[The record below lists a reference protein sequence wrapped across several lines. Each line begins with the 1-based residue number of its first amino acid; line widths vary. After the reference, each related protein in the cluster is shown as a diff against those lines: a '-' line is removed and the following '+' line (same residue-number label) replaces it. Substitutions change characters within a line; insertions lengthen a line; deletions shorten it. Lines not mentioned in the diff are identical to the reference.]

1 MLNVLFDLDSTLTDP
16 REGIVACLKY
26 ALLGLGHNCPSD
38 LDLARFIG
46 PPLQESFAV
55 LLHST
60 DPKQINAAVELY
72 RQRFSSKGMLE
83 NSVYPGIHSALTT
96 LRGHPLPFVTT
107 SKPRVFAERIGEH
120 FGLKEY
126 FCAIYGSELDGTRS
140 DKSDLVAHVLKAES
154 LSPHSTVMVGDRAHD
169 IVGAKAH
176 GVFPIGVLWGYGSYD
191 ELVAAGATTLCEQ
204 PEMLAKILLS
214 NSKLNPR
221 SQGSA
226 SHCEHRNFIGG
237 KNDK

>member
-1 MLNVLFDLDSTLTDP
+1 
-16 REGIVACLKY
+16 
-26 ALLGLGHNCPSD
+26 
-38 LDLARFIG
+38 
-46 PPLQESFAV
+46 V

-96 LRGHPLPFVTT
+96 LRARGALLFVTT
-107 SKPRVFAERIGEH
+107 SKPHVFAERIVEH

-140 DKSDLVAHVLKAES
+140 DKVDLVAHVLKAES
-154 LSPHSTVMVGDRAHD
+154 LSPHATAMVGDRAHD

-204 PEMLAKILLS
+204 PEILAKILLS

-226 SHCEHRNFIGG
+226 SHCEQRNFIGG
-237 KNDK
+237 KNDN

>member
-1 MLNVLFDLDSTLTDP
+1 MNVLFDLDGTLTDP

-38 LDLARFIG
+38 LDLARCIG

-96 LRGHPLPFVTT
+96 LQARGALLFVTT
-107 SKPRVFAERIGEH
+107 SKPRVFAERIVEH

-126 FCAIYGSELDGTRS
+126 FCAIYGSELDGTAQT
-140 DKSDLVAHVLKAES
+140 KSTSSRMS
-154 LSPHSTVMVGDRAHD
+154 LRPSRYHRIRRLWWAIARMISWAPKLTACFPLACCGVMGHM
-169 IVGAKAH
+169 
-176 GVFPIGVLWGYGSYD
+176 
-191 ELVAAGATTLCEQ
+191 TN
-204 PEMLAKILLS
+204 LS
-214 NSKLNPR
+214 L
-221 SQGSA
+221 QVQQHSA
-226 SHCEHRNFIGG
+226 SNRKCSL
-237 KNDK
+237 KSYYPTLT

>member
-1 MLNVLFDLDSTLTDP
+1 MLNVLFDLDGTLTDP

-26 ALLGLGHNCPSD
+26 ALLGLGHNYPSD
-38 LDLARFIG
+38 LDLALFIG
-46 PPLQESFAV
+46 PPLQESFAA

-72 RQRFSSKGMLE
+72 RQRFTSKGILE
-83 NSVYPGIHSALTT
+83 NTVYPGIHAALTT
-96 LRGHPLPFVTT
+96 LQERGALLFVAT
-107 SKPRVFAERIGEH
+107 SKPRVFAERIVEH
-120 FGLKEY
+120 FGLKKH
-126 FCAIYGSELDGTRS
+126 FCAVYGGELDGARS
-140 DKSDLVAHVLKAES
+140 DKGLIAYVLKADS
-154 LSPHSTVMVGDRAHD
+154 LSPDSTVMVGDRAHD
-169 IVGAKAH
+169 IMGAKAQ
-176 GVFPIGVLWGYGSYD
+176 GVFPVGVLWGYGSYD
-191 ELVAAGATTLCEQ
+191 ELIAAGATTLCEQ
-204 PEMLAKILLS
+204 PEMLDEILLS

>member
-96 LRGHPLPFVTT
+96 LRGHALPFVTT

-126 FCAIYGSELDGTRS
+126 FCAIYGSELDGTGSTKATSSRMS
-140 DKSDLVAHVLKAES
+140 LKPSRYHRTRRLWWAIARMISWEPKLTACFPLVCCGVMGHMTNLS
-154 LSPHSTVMVGDRAHD
+154 LQVQQH
-169 IVGAKAH
+169 
-176 GVFPIGVLWGYGSYD
+176 
-191 ELVAAGATTLCEQ
+191 
-204 PEMLAKILLS
+204 
-214 NSKLNPR
+214 
-221 SQGSA
+221 SA
-226 SHCEHRNFIGG
+226 SNRKCSLKSYYPTLN
-237 KNDK
+237 

>member
-1 MLNVLFDLDSTLTDP
+1 MLNVLFDLDGTLTDP

-72 RQRFSSKGMLE
+72 RQRFSSKGRLE

-96 LRGHPLPFVTT
+96 LRGHALLFVTT

-126 FCAIYGSELDGTRS
+126 FCAIYGS
-140 DKSDLVAHVLKAES
+140 AHVLKAES

>member
-1 MLNVLFDLDSTLTDP
+1 MVNVLFDLDGTLTDP

-55 LLHST
+55 LLHTT
-60 DPKQINAAVELY
+60 DRKQINAAVELY
-72 RQRFSSKGMLE
+72 RQRFSSKGILE
-83 NSVYPGIHSALTT
+83 NTVYPGIHSALIT
-96 LRGHPLPFVTT
+96 LRGRGALLFVTT
-107 SKPRVFAERIGEH
+107 SKPRVFAERIVEH

-126 FCAIYGSELDGTRS
+126 FCAVYGSELDGTRS
-140 DKSDLVAHVLKAES
+140 DKGDLIAHVLQAES

-176 GVFPIGVLWGYGSYD
+176 GVFPIGVLWGYGSSD
-191 ELVAAGATTLCEQ
+191 ELIAAGATTLCAK
-204 PEMLAKILLS
+204 PETLDNMLLS
-214 NSKLNPR
+214 NSNLNPGP
-221 SQGSA
+221 Q
-226 SHCEHRNFIGG
+226 
-237 KNDK
+237 

>member
-1 MLNVLFDLDSTLTDP
+1 MVNVLFDLDGTLTDP

-26 ALLGLGHNCPSD
+26 ALLGLGHNYPSD

-46 PPLQESFAV
+46 PPLQESFAA

-72 RQRFSSKGMLE
+72 RQPFSSKGMLE
-83 NSVYPGIHSALTT
+83 NTVYPGIHAALTT
-96 LRGHPLPFVTT
+96 LRGRGALLFVTT
-107 SKPRVFAERIGEH
+107 SKPRVFAERIVED

-126 FCAIYGSELDGTRS
+126 FCTIYGSELDGTRS
-140 DKSDLVAHVLKAES
+140 DKGDLIAHVLKAES

-191 ELVAAGATTLCEQ
+191 ELIAAGATTLCEQ
-204 PEMLAKILLS
+204 PEMLDEILLS
-214 NSKLNPR
+214 NSRLNPR
-221 SQGSA
+221 SPKERESL
-226 SHCEHRNFIGG
+226 
-237 KNDK
+237 

>member
-1 MLNVLFDLDSTLTDP
+1 MNVLFDLDGTLTDA

-26 ALLGLGHNCPSD
+26 ALQGLGHDCPSN

-60 DPKQINAAVELY
+60 DRKQINAAVELY

-83 NSVYPGIHSALTT
+83 NTVYSGIHSALTT
-96 LRGHPLPFVTT
+96 LRGRGALLFVTT
-107 SKPRVFAERIGEH
+107 SKPGVFAERIVEY

-140 DKSDLVAHVLKAES
+140 DKVDLVAHVLKTES
-154 LSPHSTVMVGDRAHD
+154 LSPHATAMVGDRAHD
-169 IVGAKAH
+169 IMGAKAS
-176 GVFPIGVLWGYGSYD
+176 GVFPIGVLWGYGSHD

-204 PEMLAKILLS
+204 PDMLDKILLS
-214 NSKLNPR
+214 TSKLNPR
-221 SQGSA
+221 SPRERESL
-226 SHCEHRNFIGG
+226 
-237 KNDK
+237 

>member
-1 MLNVLFDLDSTLTDP
+1 MVNVLFDLDGTLTDP

-55 LLHST
+55 LLHTT
-60 DPKQINAAVELY
+60 DRKQINAAVELY

-83 NSVYPGIHSALTT
+83 NTVYPGIHSALTT
-96 LRGHPLPFVTT
+96 LRGRGALLFVTT
-107 SKPRVFAERIGEH
+107 SKPRVFAERIVEH

-126 FCAIYGSELDGTRS
+126 FCAVYGSELDGTRS
-140 DKSDLVAHVLKAES
+140 DKGELIAHVLQAES

-176 GVFPIGVLWGYGSYD
+176 GVFPIGVLWGYGSSD
-191 ELVAAGATTLCEQ
+191 ELIAAGATTLCAK
-204 PEMLAKILLS
+204 PETLDNMLLS
-214 NSKLNPR
+214 NSNLNPR
-221 SQGSA
+221 SQ
-226 SHCEHRNFIGG
+226 
-237 KNDK
+237 